1 MNSPRSLV
9 IPSLALLVV
18 MLMPMRPFK
27 QLNAGERTRVAAM
40 FAFISGL
47 YVLGLGLIAT
57 YAPGHAGLVGAAIL
71 AFTLGLRHA
80 FDADHIAAIDNT
92 TRKLAS
98 AIERPVGVGFYFSL
112 GHATVVLVLT
122 LLVAAVTHSIPA
134 VKGFGGFLGAAI
146 SGGFLWIVGS
156 LNLVVLLDVL
166 HAARR
171 MRTGSCDEREL
182 ATMLVPRGMLTRLG
196 LDRPMRF
203 VSRSWQ
209 MFPVGLLFGL
219 GFDTATEVAL
229 LTLGAGAA
237 AAGLPLMATIALPT
251 LFAAGMATMDTLDGV
266 LMSHAYDWALRR
278 PARKLFYNLTITA
291 LSVTVALAVGTIEL
305 ANVAIGA
312 FDLQGSFWSTV
323 AGLDL
328 QVIGYVLAGLFL
340 ATWLIA
346 LLLWHLL
353 DIERRWTP
361 AVTNVTATTS
371 SMRPQRPSA

>member
-1 MNSPRSLV
+1 
-9 IPSLALLVV
+9 
-18 MLMPMRPFK
+18 MLTPMRPFK

-40 FAFISGL
+40 FTFIFGL
-47 YVLGLGLIAT
+47 YVLGFGLVAT
-57 YAPGHAGLVGAAIL
+57 YAPGHAGLVGAAML

-98 AIERPVGVGFYFSL
+98 GTERPVGVGFYFSL

-122 LLVAAVTHSIPA
+122 LLVASVTHGVPA
-134 VKGFGGFLGAAI
+134 VGGFGGFFGAAI
-146 SGGFLWIVGS
+146 SGGFLWIVGG
-156 LNLVVLLDVL
+156 LNLAVLLDVL
-166 HAARR
+166 HVARR

-182 ATMLVPRGMLTRLG
+182 ETMLVPRGMLSRLG
-196 LDRPMRF
+196 LDRLMRF

-229 LTLGAGAA
+229 LALGAGAA
-237 AAGLPLMATIALPT
+237 AAGLPLMATVALPT

-312 FDLQGSFWSTV
+312 FDLQGSFWNTV

-328 QVIGYVLAGLFL
+328 QAIGYVLAGLFF

-361 AVTNVTATTS
+361 TARNVPATAS
-371 SMRPQRPSA
+371 SMRPRRPSA